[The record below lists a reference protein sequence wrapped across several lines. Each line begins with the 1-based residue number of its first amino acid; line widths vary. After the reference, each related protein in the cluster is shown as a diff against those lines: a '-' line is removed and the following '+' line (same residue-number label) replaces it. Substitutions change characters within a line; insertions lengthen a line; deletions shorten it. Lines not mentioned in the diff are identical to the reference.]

1 MYTLFNRDEKKVIA
15 ELKSDFSL
23 ITRVRE
29 LVVEENFIEFSVV
42 RVSDAIEYIKDYS
55 NGLSLLIDSEV
66 NEFLNSHG
74 IEVEK
79 NEPINYV
86 ELMMDNHK
94 CIQWKNKQYYINDSL
109 VLKYEEENIY
119 NVLVDYF
126 HV

>member
-1 MYTLFNRDEKKVIA
+1 MYTLFNREKKKVIA

-74 IEVEK
+74 IKVRK

-94 CIQWKNKQYYINDSL
+94 CIQWKNKQYYISDSL
-109 VLKYEEENIY
+109 GLKDEEVNIY
-119 NVLVDYF
+119 NDLVDYF

>member
-1 MYTLFNRDEKKVIA
+1 MYTLFNRENKKVIA

-94 CIQWKNKQYYINDSL
+94 CIQWKNKQYYISDSL
-109 VLKYEEENIY
+109 GLKDEEENIY
-119 NVLVDYF
+119 NDLVDYF